1 MIREDLNM
9 NKKKNKTK
17 QRGRP
22 AGQSKYYEH
31 FEHIPDTPENVAKA
45 LFSTP
50 PKESN
55 EWKYLK
61 ELTPRN
67 RITEFG

>member
-1 MIREDLNM
+1 MSKKEDQD
-9 NKKKNKTK
+9 KK
-17 QRGRP
+17 QGV
-22 AGQSKYYEH
+22 SKYYEH

-50 PKESN
+50 PKQKD

-61 ELTPRN
+61 EQTDS
-67 RITEFG
+67 EE